1 MIDGRIF
8 AIGASAGG
16 VSALQS
22 ILLSLPSDFD
32 APVCIVHHLPENSLV
47 DPRQVYVTS
56 GSRAIVEI
64 EDKMPIET
72 GHVYFAPGGY
82 HTLVECEGTFALSQ
96 DAPVQYSRPSID
108 VFFESVARAFGPR
121 AVAAL
126 LTGASEDGA
135 RGLEMVKAV
144 GGISVV
150 QDPKQAEFPIMPQSA
165 FKYSNPHFVVGIKEI
180 PELFSRLASRG
191 ADV

>member
-22 ILLSLPSDFD
+22 ILLNLPTDFD
-32 APVCIVHHLPENSLV
+32 APICIVHHLPENSLV
-47 DPRQVYVTS
+47 DPRQVYATS
-56 GSRAIVEI
+56 GARAIVEV
-64 EDKMPIET
+64 EDKMPIEMD
-72 GHVYFAPGGY
+72 HVYFAPGGY
-82 HTLVECEGTFALSQ
+82 HTLVEREGTFALSQ

-108 VFFESVARAFGPR
+108 VFFESVARAFGSR

-135 RGLEMVKAV
+135 RGLGMVKAA

-150 QDPKQAEFPIMPQSA
+150 QDPKQAEFPVMPQSA
-165 FKYSNPHFVVGIKEI
+165 FKYSNPHFVLGIKEI

-191 ADV
+191 ADA